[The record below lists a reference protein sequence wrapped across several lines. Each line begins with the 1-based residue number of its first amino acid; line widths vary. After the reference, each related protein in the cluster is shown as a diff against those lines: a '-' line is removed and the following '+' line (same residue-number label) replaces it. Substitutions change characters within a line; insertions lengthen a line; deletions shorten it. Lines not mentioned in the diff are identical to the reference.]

1 MLIKSHT
8 DIDANK
14 IIGANAEMRGESIP
28 DDPIA
33 LDIPKA
39 PQNIIDIP
47 TAIPIPNN
55 VPRFPIV
62 NENGIAIST
71 MIRLEKGK
79 EYL

>member
-1 MLIKSHT
+1 MLIKSHIE
-8 DIDANK
+8 IDENK
-14 IIGANAEMRGESIP
+14 IIGANAEMRGERMP

-33 LDIPKA
+33 LDIPKV

-55 VPRFPIV
+55 VPRFPIL
-62 NENGIAIST
+62 NEKGIAINT